1 MNKKVYKIKIN
12 MYEFQTSQ
20 KKLSFQ
26 YAREVGGG
34 GRLNKSLPAY
44 AFGGF
49 FFLQKLK
56 NSGAQVIF
64 VDKILISPF
73 RQANL

>member
-1 MNKKVYKIKIN
+1 MDKVLLI
-12 MYEFQTSQ
+12 
-20 KKLSFQ
+20 FQ

-49 FFLQKLK
+49 FFSSKLK

-64 VDKILISPF
+64 VYKILISPF
-73 RQANL
+73 RQAHL